1 MKFNT
6 SKKLW
11 AHIDCDSFFAECEI
25 LKNPKIK
32 DDFVIVG
39 DEIVLACNYKTKAFG
54 IKTWTPMKRSLFKMR
69 SWFL

>member
-32 DDFVIVG
+32 NDFVIVG

-54 IKTWTPMKRSLFKMR
+54 IKT
-69 SWFL
+69 